1 MKKLLLIVLLPVIL
15 FSLSFAQDNKK
26 DPGQQMYEN
35 LKAERISFLAPKLNL
50 TPAEAQTFW
59 PVYNEY
65 EKKRWDIQGKRL
77 NFERTPSFNLT
88 SQTDEELGKI
98 TKSYIESF
106 EMEGDLRKEY
116 HKKFTQILPLR
127 KVVQIY
133 KAENDFKEF
142 LLKKYSPKWGP
153 GGH

>member
-1 MKKLLLIVLLPVIL
+1 MKKLLLIVLLPVLSIY
-15 FSLSFAQDNKK
+15 LSFAQDNKK
-26 DPGQQMYEN
+26 DPSQQFYETV
-35 LKAERISFLAPKLNL
+35 KAERISFLAPKLNL

-77 NFERTPSFNLT
+77 NFERMPSYNLT
-88 SQTDEELGKI
+88 SQTDEELLKI

-116 HKKFTQILPLR
+116 HKKFTQIIPLR
-127 KVVQIY
+127 KVVLVY

>member
-1 MKKLLLIVLLPVIL
+1 MKKLLLIVLLPVISI
-15 FSLSFAQDNKK
+15 SLSFAQDNKK
-26 DPGQQMYEN
+26 DFGQQMYESI
-35 LKAERISFLAPKLNL
+35 KAERISFLAPKLNL

-77 NFERTPSFNLT
+77 NFERMRSNNLA
-88 SQTDEELGKI
+88 SQTDEELGEI

-116 HKKFTQILPLR
+116 HKKFTQILSLR
-127 KVVQIY
+127 KLVQLY

-153 GGH
+153 GRH